1 MTLRPPETILAEWR
15 AAEAA
20 VDGGEPDP
28 ELVAHI
34 ERLRAEHAAAM
45 AARDD
50 EARELGRTPGLLPE
64 EA

>member
-1 MTLRPPETILAEWR
+1 MTPRPPETILAEWR

-20 VDGGEPDP
+20 IDGDEPDP
-28 ELVAHI
+28 ELVERI
-34 ERLRAEHAAAM
+34 ERLRAEHAAAL

-50 EARELGRTPGLLPE
+50 EARELGRTPGLLPD